1 MFKLQLENLHFI
13 QLTSEHFMR
22 YMKSAMNNQINSL
35 DMLLSATKNVSTN
48 PTHISVARIGA
59 SSRVSYDPYQC
70 FYRNIKSRKLR
81 DLN

>member
-1 MFKLQLENLHFI
+1 MFKLQLENLNFI
-13 QLTSEHFMR
+13 QLSSEHFMR

-48 PTHISVARIGA
+48 PTHILVARIGA
-59 SSRVSYDPYQC
+59 SSRVSHYQC